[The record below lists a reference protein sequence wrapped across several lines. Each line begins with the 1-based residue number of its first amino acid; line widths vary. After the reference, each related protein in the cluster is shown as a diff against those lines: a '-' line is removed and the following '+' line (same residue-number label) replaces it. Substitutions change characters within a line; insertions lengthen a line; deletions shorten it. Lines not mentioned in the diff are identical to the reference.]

1 MATTYNLSVD
11 AGATYTVEFEYT
23 NEDGSIF
30 DLTGYTAKMQVRE
43 MPSSPAFVLEVTP
56 VLTIQTG
63 IISVTLTA
71 VQTATLTNSKYVYA
85 IELYGS
91 AGYVIR
97 AVEGTIA
104 VSPEVVR

>member
-11 AGATYTVEFEYT
+11 AGATYSVEFEYT
-23 NEDGSIF
+23 NDDGSIF
-30 DLTGYTAKMQVRE
+30 DLTGYTAKMQIRD
-43 MPSSPAFVLEVTP
+43 MPSSPTFVLEVTP
-56 VLTIQTG
+56 TITVLTG

-71 VQTATLTNSKYVYA
+71 TQTATLTNSSYVYA

-91 AGYVIR
+91 GGFVIR
-97 AVEGTIA
+97 AVEGVVT